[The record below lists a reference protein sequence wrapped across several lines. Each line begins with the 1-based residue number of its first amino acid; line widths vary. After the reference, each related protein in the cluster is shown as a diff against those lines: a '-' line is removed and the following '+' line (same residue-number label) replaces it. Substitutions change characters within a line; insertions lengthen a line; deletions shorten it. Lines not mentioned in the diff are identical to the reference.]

1 MARILSDAELKS
13 LFDQIRLLPET
24 DRVLFRRL
32 YSHFESL
39 TKRLAKRVEE
49 LEQLDMLEE
58 QKKKSGPY
66 GLPEANLKKTSQFI
80 PEPKEKR
87 RYEVLYRASRTPKDG
102 REPEFDRLAL
112 TMAQTDKIDVM
123 ELIERLNEW
132 AKSEGKDPL
141 L

>member
-1 MARILSDAELKS
+1 MGKILSPEELKA
-13 LFDQIRLLPET
+13 LFDQIRLLTEN
-24 DRVLFRRL
+24 DRVLFRKL
-32 YSHFESL
+32 YNHYDLL

-49 LEQLDMLEE
+49 LEQIDMLNE
-58 QKKKSGPY
+58 QKKRAGPY
-66 GLPEANLKKTSQFI
+66 GLPEANLKKTSHFV

-87 RYEVLYRASRTPKDG
+87 RYEVLYRASRIPKDG
-102 REPEFDRLAL
+102 KEPEFDRLAL

-132 AKSEGKDPL
+132 AKNEGREPL